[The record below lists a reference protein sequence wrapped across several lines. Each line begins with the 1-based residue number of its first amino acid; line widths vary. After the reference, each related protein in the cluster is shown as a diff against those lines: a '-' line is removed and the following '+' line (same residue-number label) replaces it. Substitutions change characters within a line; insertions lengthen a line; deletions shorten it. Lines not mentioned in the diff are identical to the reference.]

1 MTLIDDDAV
10 ESALNYLAT
19 TDESCAVA
27 KALMKRLD
35 HERNTARSLAML
47 DVDEDI
53 GRYGKKM
60 TVAAKESLAYT
71 SERYQE
77 WLEDYGNAV
86 AEYEIVNNKRATE
99 IARIEVWRSE
109 QANRRRGNT

>member
-1 MTLIDDDAV
+1 MSLIDDEAV
-10 ESALNYLAT
+10 ESALLYLAS
-19 TDESCAVA
+19 TDEECARA
-27 KALMKRLD
+27 KAMMKRLD

-47 DVDEDI
+47 EIDEDVAK
-53 GRYGKKM
+53 YTKKM

-71 SERYQE
+71 SKRYQE
-77 WLEDYGNAV
+77 WLEMFGDAV
-86 AEYEIVNNKRATE
+86 ADYEILNNKRATE

>member
-1 MTLIDDDAV
+1 MSLIDDDVV
-10 ESALNYLAT
+10 ESALEYLAN
-19 TDESCAVA
+19 TDEECARA

-47 DVDEDI
+47 EVDEDVAQ
-53 GRYGKKM
+53 YTKKM

-71 SERYQE
+71 SKRYQE
-77 WLEDYGNAV
+77 WLEEYGNAV
-86 AEYEIVNNKRATE
+86 ADYEILNNKRATE

>member
-1 MTLIDDDAV
+1 MALISDEMV
-10 ESALNYLAT
+10 EFALNYLAT

-35 HERNTARSLAML
+35 QSRNTERSLAML

-71 SERYQE
+71 SKRYQE
-77 WLEDYGNAV
+77 WLKEFGDAV
-86 AEYEIVNNKRATE
+86 GDYEILNNKRATE